1 MSIPSFCIPYV
12 PAFINDEVVEATF
25 NKIFDKVVC
34 VDHIDKLSK
43 KDAKNGRDYNVF
55 FIHFK
60 EDVVLTGYAKEQL
73 DHMVETIKENDY
85 VKLHYDPP
93 KKWFWKVFINKAVKK
108 EDIVPFVSA
117 PEKKEEVK
125 EEEVKEEE
133 VKDDEQDDEQDD
145 DDDEDDEEDDENN

>member
-12 PAFINDEVVEATF
+12 PAFINNEVVEATF

-108 EDIVPFVSA
+108 ED
-117 PEKKEEVK
+117 EVK
-125 EEEVKEEE
+125 EE
-133 VKDDEQDDEQDD
+133 VKDDE
-145 DDDEDDEEDDENN
+145 EDDEEDAENN

>member
-12 PAFINDEVVEATF
+12 PAFINNEVVEATF

-73 DHMVETIKENDY
+73 DHMVETIKENNY

-93 KKWFWKVFINKAVKK
+93 KKWFWKVFLNKAVKK

-117 PEKKEEVK
+117 PEKKEEEVK

-133 VKDDEQDDEQDD
+133 VKDEEVKEE
-145 DDDEDDEEDDENN
+145 EDDEEDDENN

>member
-43 KDAKNGRDYNVF
+43 KDVKNGRDYNVF

-60 EDVVLTGYAKEQL
+60 DDVVLTGYAKEQL
-73 DHMVETIKENDY
+73 DHMVETIKENNY

-125 EEEVKEEE
+125 EEEVKEE
-133 VKDDEQDDEQDD
+133 VKEEDE
-145 DDDEDDEEDDENN
+145 EDDEEDDEQDHEEDDENN

>member
-12 PAFINDEVVEATF
+12 PAFINNEVVEATF

-43 KDAKNGRDYNVF
+43 KDAKNGRDYNIF

-73 DHMVETIKENDY
+73 DHMVETIKENNY

-93 KKWFWKVFINKAVKK
+93 KKWFWKVFLNKAVKK

-117 PEKKEEVK
+117 PEKKEE
-125 EEEVKEEE
+125 EVKEEE
-133 VKDDEQDDEQDD
+133 VKDEEVKEE
-145 DDDEDDEEDDENN
+145 EDDEEDDENN

>member
-1 MSIPSFCIPYV
+1 MSIPSFCVPYV

-117 PEKKEEVK
+117 PEKKEDEVK
-125 EEEVKEEE
+125 EE
-133 VKDDEQDDEQDD
+133 VKDDE
-145 DDDEDDEEDDENN
+145 EDDEEDDDDEEDAENN